1 MSNELLERFRREAA
15 RDRLA
20 DCSLFLGPSRQRL
33 RELARDCAAILLD
46 ARGSLEDHPDA
57 VVFDPDE
64 LGVRGL
70 QVAHVAEREGA
81 EHSVEAS
88 LRYKPMQGGRR
99 ALLLYEVD
107 RMTADAQAALLKTT
121 EEPPPK
127 THFLLTST
135 DPTPILPALL
145 SRCRIARVAAP
156 PQEELLRRAAA
167 ASIDTEPF
175 EVLSRA
181 LGRGEAVLDLD
192 LEVRGDL
199 LRTHQFFSA
208 WLATPGGSPDWAQLP
223 DGTLAE
229 QREILRTRLTGCLG
243 WLAGFYATA
252 APEQALRLDRV
263 ASVLAEAIAQIGNQ
277 ISPSLVLEALI
288 QQVRAVDGPP
298 ARASENTIS

>member
-1 MSNELLERFRREAA
+1 MSNELLTRFQREAE

-20 DCSLFLGPSRQRL
+20 DCSLFLGPSRKRL
-33 RELARDCAAILLD
+33 RELARDCAGILLG
-46 ARGSLEDHPDA
+46 ARGALEDHPDA
-57 VVFDPDE
+57 VIFDPDE

-88 LRYKPMQGGRR
+88 LRYKPLQGGRR

-121 EEPPPK
+121 EEPPPE
-127 THFLLTST
+127 THFLLTAT

-167 ASIDTEPF
+167 AAIETNQF
-175 EVLSRA
+175 ELLTRA

-192 LEVRGDL
+192 TETRADL
-199 LRTHQFFSA
+199 LQTHQLFTA
-208 WLATPGGSPDWAQLP
+208 WLGAPGSPPAWAQLP

-229 QREILRTRLTGCLG
+229 QREILRVRLTGCLG
-243 WLAGFYATA
+243 WLAGNYAA
-252 APEQALRLDRV
+252 ADSRQALRLDRL
-263 ASVLAEAIAQIGNQ
+263 AGLLAEAIGEIGNQ

-288 QQVRAVDGPP
+288 QQVQAVDGPP
-298 ARASENTIS
+298 GRGSENTIS